1 LELALPQTRVGWI
14 RNVLNSQRH
23 SRGPTASVAIP
34 ELQNGVHLLQFRLTN
49 ESVELFSLH
58 IAPYFARIHFPIR
71 QRTHAFRAEPL
82 EEHSVAIECPHCKSS
97 IAVKNVKPG
106 RYAPKCP
113 KCTQK
118 FFLSIP
124 DDPSAEWVVGA
135 SVEACL
141 SKPGDESAGLES
153 QSPSIAS
160 TKKIRAES
168 SSFEDMQA
176 SDAVQPLTK
185 KMAAADTERI
195 PAVPDSIDE
204 ETTET
209 DSAH

>member
-1 LELALPQTRVGWI
+1 M
-14 RNVLNSQRH
+14 
-23 SRGPTASVAIP
+23 
-34 ELQNGVHLLQFRLTN
+34 
-49 ESVELFSLH
+49 
-58 IAPYFARIHFPIR
+58 
-71 QRTHAFRAEPL
+71 
-82 EEHSVAIECPHCKSS
+82 AIECPHCESS

-113 KCTQK
+113 KCTRK

-168 SSFEDMQA
+168 FEDIA
-176 SDAVQPLTK
+176 ACDGVQPLTK
-185 KMAAADTERI
+185 KTAAADTERI
-195 PAVPDSIDE
+195 PAVADPLDE

-209 DSAH
+209 DSAQ